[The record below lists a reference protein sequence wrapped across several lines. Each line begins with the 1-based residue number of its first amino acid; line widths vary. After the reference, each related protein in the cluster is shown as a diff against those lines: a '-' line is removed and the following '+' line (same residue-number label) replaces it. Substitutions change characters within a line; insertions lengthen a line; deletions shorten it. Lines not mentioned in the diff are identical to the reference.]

1 MNECGDEAP
10 AFGTQRLEDLE
21 FTETAQGVL
30 GYHGLHA
37 TMFQQAKQTNKT
49 QVKGLNYFS
58 RISIV
63 K

>member
-1 MNECGDEAP
+1 MNECGDEVP

-21 FTETAQGVL
+21 LTETAQGVL
-30 GYHGLHA
+30 GYHGLHG
-37 TMFQQAKQTNKT
+37 TMFQQAKQT
-49 QVKGLNYFS
+49 QVKGLNCFC